1 MRGVNTLPF
10 DGKTYQAEDSPRLG
24 KQLEW
29 VRRIMERGEWYTP
42 EDVQRE
48 LVKYGVRAGTASI
61 TARFRDLRKP
71 KFGGRT
77 IERRKRA
84 EGLFEYRMLPKGIT
98 LAEVK

>member
-1 MRGVNTLPF
+1 MSELLF
-10 DGKTYQAEDSPRLG
+10 DGATFDPADSPRLTG
-24 KQLEW
+24 QLEW

-48 LVKYGVRAGTASI
+48 LAKFKIRAGTASI
-61 TARFRDLRKP
+61 TARFRDLRKR

-84 EGLFEYRMLPKGIT
+84 EGLFEYRMLPKEARLI
-98 LAEVK
+98 

>member
-1 MRGVNTLPF
+1 MNDALPF

-77 IERRKRA
+77 IERKKFN
-84 EGLFEYRMLPKGIT
+84 GVDHYRMLPANLPLDFQG
-98 LAEVK
+98 